1 MSAVNVAL
9 LLAAAGFTLLAYA
22 VHNWTGLRSPEALLR
37 RMEAAANRVAR
48 RPAGP
53 EWPFL
58 VGREP
63 LDDPADADTRPGR
76 DEAAL
81 SVCEQIWATG
91 QGER

>member
-1 MSAVNVAL
+1 MSAANVVL

-22 VHNWTGLRSPEALLR
+22 VHAWTGVRRQEALLR
-37 RMEAAANRVAR
+37 RMEAAAARVAR

-63 LDDPADADTRPGR
+63 LDDPADARPGT
-76 DEAAL
+76 DTTALAACEA
-81 SVCEQIWATG
+81 IWTRTE
-91 QGER
+91 QGEK